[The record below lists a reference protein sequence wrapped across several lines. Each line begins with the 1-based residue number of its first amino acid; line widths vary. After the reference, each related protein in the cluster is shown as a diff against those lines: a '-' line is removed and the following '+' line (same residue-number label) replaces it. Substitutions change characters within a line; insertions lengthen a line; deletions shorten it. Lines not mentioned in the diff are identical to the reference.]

1 MIASAKGTDHQIS
14 DEERMV
20 RNHEMELLARISA
33 PPVNNGN
40 ALEELVKSRK
50 EGMSQKDSAN
60 VNTEVKC
67 SLLCSRDG
75 AV

>member
-14 DEERMV
+14 EEERMV

-33 PPVNNGN
+33 PPLNGN

-50 EGMSQKDSAN
+50 EGMSQKDSAD
-60 VNTEVKC
+60 VNTQVKC
-67 SLLCSRDG
+67 PLLCSRDG

>member
-14 DEERMV
+14 EEERMV
-20 RNHEMELLARISA
+20 RNHEMELLFRISA
-33 PPVNNGN
+33 PPVNGN

-50 EGMSQKDSAN
+50 EGMSQNDTAN
-60 VNTEVKC
+60 VNTQVFC
-67 SLLCSRDG
+67 SLLRSRDG

>member
-14 DEERMV
+14 EEERMV

-33 PPVNNGN
+33 PPKKNDN

-50 EGMSQKDSAN
+50 EGMFQNDS
-60 VNTEVKC
+60 TDKEEKK
-67 SLLCSRDG
+67 
-75 AV
+75 

>member
-14 DEERMV
+14 EEERMV
-20 RNHEMELLARISA
+20 RNHEMELLSKISA
-33 PPVNNGN
+33 PPVNGN

-50 EGMSQKDSAN
+50 EGMSQNDTAN
-60 VNTEVKC
+60 VNTQVKC

>member
-14 DEERMV
+14 EEERMV
-20 RNHEMELLARISA
+20 RNHEMELLVRISA
-33 PPVNNGN
+33 PPLNGN

-50 EGMSQKDSAN
+50 EGMSQKDSAD
-60 VNTEVKC
+60 VNTQVKC